1 MEIGKQIQKYRTE
14 LNYSQDELA
23 EKIYVTRQTV
33 SNWENQHTYP
43 DLRSLLLL
51 CDVFDISLDQLV
63 KGDLDEMKREINKE
77 DVEKLKKGSTVLTI
91 YMALLLLLPVPLAK
105 WLGWGGLAIYG
116 IIFSAGMFYALKLEK
131 LKKSCD
137 VQTYRE
143 ISAFMDGKRLDEIQK
158 QREIGKRPYQKG
170 LAMIFSALL
179 GAAVT
184 ALIVWLLK

>member
-116 IIFSAGMFYALKLEK
+116 IVFSAGMFYALKLEK

-170 LAMIFSALL
+170 LAVIFSALL

>member
-1 MEIGKQIQKYRTE
+1 MEIGKQIQKYRTA

-170 LAMIFSALL
+170 LAVIFSALL

>member
-1 MEIGKQIQKYRTE
+1 MEIGEQIQKNRAE
-14 LNYSQDELA
+14 RGYSQDELA
-23 EKIYVTRQTV
+23 EKIFVTRQTV

-43 DLRSLLLL
+43 DLHSLLLL
-51 CDVFDISLDQLV
+51 SDVFGTSLDQLV
-63 KGDLDEMKREINKE
+63 KGDLEEMKREINKE
-77 DVEKLKKGSTVLTI
+77 DVEKLKKGGAVLAI
-91 YMALLLLLPVPLAK
+91 YMVLLLLLPIPLAK

-116 IIFSAGMFYALKLEK
+116 VVFAAGMFYALKLEK

-170 LAMIFSALL
+170 LAAILSGLL
-179 GAAVT
+179 GALAA
-184 ALIVWLLK
+184 ALMVWLLK

>member
-1 MEIGKQIQKYRTE
+1 MEIGNQIQKYRAE
-14 LNYSQDELA
+14 QGYSQDELA
-23 EKIYVTRQTV
+23 EKIFVTRQTV

-43 DLRSLLLL
+43 DLHSLLLL
-51 CDVFDISLDQLV
+51 GEVFGISLDQLV

-91 YMALLLLLPVPLAK
+91 YMVLLLLLPIPLAK

-116 IIFSAGMFYALKLEK
+116 IIFSAGMFYALELER

-170 LAMIFSALL
+170 LAVILSGLL
-179 GAAVT
+179 GAAVA
-184 ALIVWLLK
+184 ALMVWLLK

>member
-1 MEIGKQIQKYRTE
+1 MEIGNQIQKYRAE
-14 LNYSQDELA
+14 QGYSQDELA
-23 EKIYVTRQTV
+23 EKIFVTRQTV

-43 DLRSLLLL
+43 DLHSLLLL
-51 CDVFDISLDQLV
+51 GEVFGISLDQLV

-77 DVEKLKKGSTVLTI
+77 DVEKLKKGSRVLAI
-91 YMALLLLLPVPLAK
+91 YMVLLLLLPIPLAK

-116 IIFSAGMFYALKLEK
+116 IIFSAGMFYALKLER

-158 QREIGKRPYQKG
+158 QREMGKRPYQKG
-170 LAMIFSALL
+170 LAVLLSGLL
-179 GAAVT
+179 GAAVA
-184 ALIVWLLK
+184 ALMVWLLK

>member
-116 IIFSAGMFYALKLEK
+116 IIFSAGTFYALKLEK

>member
-1 MEIGKQIQKYRTE
+1 MEIGEQIQKYRAE
-14 LNYSQDELA
+14 RGYSQDELA
-23 EKIYVTRQTV
+23 EKIFVTRQTV

-43 DLRSLLLL
+43 DLHSLLLL
-51 CDVFDISLDQLV
+51 SDVFGISLDQLV
-63 KGDLDEMKREINKE
+63 KGDLEEMKREINKE
-77 DVEKLKKGSTVLTI
+77 DVEKLKKGSAVLAI
-91 YMALLLLLPVPLAK
+91 YMVLLLLLPIPLAK

-116 IIFSAGMFYALKLEK
+116 VVFAAGMFYALKLEK

-170 LAMIFSALL
+170 LAAILSGLMGASA
-179 GAAVT
+179 AA
-184 ALIVWLLK
+184 LMVWLLK

>member
-63 KGDLDEMKREINKE
+63 KGDLDEMIREINKE
-77 DVEKLKKGSTVLTI
+77 DVEKLKQGSTVLTI

-116 IIFSAGMFYALKLEK
+116 IVFSAGMFYALKLEK

-170 LAMIFSALL
+170 LAVIFSALL

>member
-170 LAMIFSALL
+170 LAVIFSALL

>member
-77 DVEKLKKGSTVLTI
+77 DVEKLKKGSTALTI

-143 ISAFMDGKRLDEIQK
+143 ISAFMDGKRLDEIAK

-170 LAMIFSALL
+170 LAVIFSALL